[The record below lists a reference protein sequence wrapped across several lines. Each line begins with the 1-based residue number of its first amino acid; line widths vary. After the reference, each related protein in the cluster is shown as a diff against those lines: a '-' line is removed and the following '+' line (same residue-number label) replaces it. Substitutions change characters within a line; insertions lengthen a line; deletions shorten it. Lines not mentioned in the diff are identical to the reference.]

1 MPSAADDARR
11 AIDARGGALRFDEFM
26 SVALYGE
33 RGFYMR
39 SGRAGRRGDFIT
51 SPEVGPLF
59 GAVIARACD
68 SWWRELGS
76 PDSFTVLEV
85 GAGPGTL
92 ARAVIAAKPACS
104 NALRYV
110 AVEVSAEQRAL
121 HPDGIESCA
130 AMPTEQFAGV
140 IIANELLDNLPFRLF
155 VFDDSWREAYVAW
168 EGGRFVERLMTCREV
183 PSCLPAEAAHSA
195 RVAVQD
201 AAAHWVTQARSLL
214 TAGRLVV
221 LDYCTSTPMMC
232 LRPWRE
238 WLRMYAQHGRGV
250 HYLSAVGEQD
260 ITVEVALDQLPMASV
275 VTTQAEFLT
284 EHGITAMVEEGR
296 AAWQHAAAAPDL
308 TAMVMRSRVRE
319 AEALLDSAG
328 LGGFSVVQWCR

>member
-1 MPSAADDARR
+1 VPSAADEVRL
-11 AIDARGGALRFDEFM
+11 AINASGGALRFDKFM
-26 SVALYGE
+26 SIALYGE
-33 RGFYMR
+33 QGFYTR
-39 SGRAGRRGDFIT
+39 SGRVGRRGDFIT
-51 SPEVGPLF
+51 SPEIGPLF

-92 ARAVIAAKPACS
+92 ARAVLAAKPACAD
-104 NALRYV
+104 ALHYV
-110 AVEVSAEQRAL
+110 AVEVSAAQRAM
-121 HPDGIESCA
+121 HPAGIESCA
-130 AMPTEQFAGV
+130 AMPTEPFVGV
-140 IIANELLDNLPFRLF
+140 IIANELLDNLPTRLF

-168 EGGRFVERLMTCREV
+168 EGGRFVERLMTCREL
-183 PSCLPAEAAHSA
+183 PTCLPAEAAHSA

-214 TAGRLVV
+214 TAGRLVA
-221 LDYCTSTPMMC
+221 LDYCTSSPMMC

-238 WLRMYAQHGRGV
+238 WLRTYAQHGRGV

-260 ITVEVALDQLPMASV
+260 ITVEVALDQLPVASV
-275 VTTQAEFLT
+275 VATQAEFLI
-284 EHGITAMVEEGR
+284 EHGITAMVEEGQ

-319 AEALLDSAG
+319 AEALLDPAG